1 MSGVVKKKKIKI
13 MTSNR
18 NPSNL
23 SSLDAKLD
31 TLGRFQ
37 IKNKVNQTDFC
48 ENVHTGHPI
57 KNNTFLHIKLYI
69 EVLRPFW
76 HYNKTAGSH

>member
-1 MSGVVKKKKIKI
+1 MHFFQLPPIKISLFKAHTWHMSGVVKKKKIKI

-31 TLGRFQ
+31 TLGRF
-37 IKNKVNQTDFC
+37 
-48 ENVHTGHPI
+48 
-57 KNNTFLHIKLYI
+57 
-69 EVLRPFW
+69 
-76 HYNKTAGSH
+76 